1 MTKPVKI
8 LIITA
13 SVLII
18 LGGMIFV
25 LLMSFNRWDFSNIGS
40 KKFETVTFDITEKF
54 DDVSIITDTADIT
67 FLPSEDGKYKVVTF
81 SSEKEKNVVFVSDG
95 TLNVNVNDERK
106 WYDHINLFSFSS
118 PYVMVYLPTGEYGTL
133 TVKES
138 TGDITLPDSHVFE
151 NIDITASTADV
162 VSHASVKGKC
172 KITISTGDVTLEN
185 LSVGS
190 LDVTTTTGNLTASSV
205 TVQDGVSLG
214 AGTGDMYLNG
224 LTCKNL
230 VSTATTGDITLKNV
244 IAEGKF
250 DITRGTGNVTFISAD
265 ATEIDVKTSTGEVE
279 GTLRSEKIFIY
290 DTSTGEVDLP
300 ETLTGGKCKL
310 VTTTGDIKITIEN

>member
-106 WYDHINLFSFSS
+106 WYDYINFFS
-118 PYVMVYLPTGEYGTL
+118 
-133 TVKES
+133 
-138 TGDITLPDSHVFE
+138 
-151 NIDITASTADV
+151 
-162 VSHASVKGKC
+162 
-172 KITISTGDVTLEN
+172 
-185 LSVGS
+185 
-190 LDVTTTTGNLTASSV
+190 
-205 TVQDGVSLG
+205 
-214 AGTGDMYLNG
+214 
-224 LTCKNL
+224 
-230 VSTATTGDITLKNV
+230 
-244 IAEGKF
+244 
-250 DITRGTGNVTFISAD
+250 
-265 ATEIDVKTSTGEVE
+265 
-279 GTLRSEKIFIY
+279 
-290 DTSTGEVDLP
+290 
-300 ETLTGGKCKL
+300 
-310 VTTTGDIKITIEN
+310 